1 MRKGGTDSYRLLETE
16 KTKDEDGE
24 TTKSLRIVMILSPF
38 TFHALRKQRVR
49 HKHPLLAWNVRV
61 SPTKSLE
68 ILQCEPIKVAL
79 NSQSVLGWPRR
90 LYKVEPTPAV

>member
-1 MRKGGTDSYRLLETE
+1 
-16 KTKDEDGE
+16 
-24 TTKSLRIVMILSPF
+24 MILSPF
-38 TFHALRKQRVR
+38 PVHALGKQRVR
-49 HKHPLLAWNVRV
+49 REHPLLAWNARV
-61 SPTKSLE
+61 SPPTKILE